1 MPQQDPS
8 PAPPDPSH
16 PAPILEYAGPD
27 PKPKRAAILA
37 VSMLIVLAACGYGL
51 WRGLDQPHQYVD
63 PMPWYYY
70 TIDDGATVFADH
82 HPPSIPFQK
91 DGKDAVLA
99 AVFTCNDGKTTF
111 CGFLMKR
118 APAPAIAAAGKS
130 VAPAQTRMMW
140 YIKKPGDTEW
150 IPESDH
156 DRWNAVESSVKCPEG
171 AGEPIMVTPYSTR
184 FDPVPQKAPT
194 KN

>member
-51 WRGLDQPHQYVD
+51 WRQLDQPHQFVE
-63 PMPWYYY
+63 PWPYYY
-70 TIDDGATVFADH
+70 TIDDGATVFADRR
-82 HPPSIPFQK
+82 PLSTPFQK
-91 DGKDAVLA
+91 DGKDAVVA
-99 AVFTCNDGKTTF
+99 VVFTCDNAKTQF

-118 APAPAIAAAGKS
+118 APAPANAVAGRS
-130 VAPAQTRMMW
+130 VTPGQTVMMN

-150 IPESDH
+150 IPESDY
-156 DRWNAVESSVKCPEG
+156 DKWNAVETSVKCPEG
-171 AGEPIMVTPYSTR
+171 AGEPMMVPPVSTTDVVLVKEPIR
-184 FDPVPQKAPT
+184 R
-194 KN
+194 